1 MSFQQVAGLLG
12 NASQEANA
20 ETRVELLRQV
30 QDLILHKNLTLL
42 ENFIEEVLNYIHD
55 PQAVVKKFV
64 LEFIEAASKT
74 LPSILP
80 RLIDHVHFAFFSCVA
95 ADAAANKVSTEGVS
109 LEQIGILRRL
119 IQTMPN
125 LYRAAFYLTCCRPP
139 AQGAAPVGT
148 QAAVLVSPE
157 VERAWT
163 RVNALKSSILSLVYD
178 KNEGV
183 QMLVLKF
190 AEMVVHVLSHHTRES
205 ERRNQTV
212 NYQPPPLPSINVPMP
227 AIDDEVCLDFVPPHH
242 PLLRL
247 EALREEG
254 QRLFNLLVSITQSQT
269 VSSTNLTVV
278 VLSLSVVARQR
289 PMFMPHV
296 IATLLPLATR
306 EGLPKAFATAM
317 VASVHKLLRNQL
329 FNLLKHPA
337 STEYHVDIADALYTL
352 GAKRIE
358 YEAYLRKQSGSSSG
372 KRPLPP
378 SMAPLSMYSDAAAA
392 THAAKRARF
401 DPTWPSQLSSLFGA
415 FNAENLQQFP
425 LRLVID
431 LVFQT
436 MQTLP
441 DSLAELEAP
450 TPFAAA
456 PFAAATT
463 AAASAGLPSLGAE
476 SVKAEPTAVLDPV
489 LIRQPALKPRRV
501 APFALKPSDP
511 TPEQVQ
517 GLTKAIFARTLAI
530 EASAASGG
538 AASLRSSLLARLLSQ
553 PGNLASLLQLISPS
567 DPTSAEAQEVL
578 PLEQQLIDAM
588 VEYIVENVR
597 ARMELAFGWLCH
609 EYLGGG
615 GPLAARLRGRLPGR
629 GLKRPAVDD
638 NSSDAEGITLTRA
651 VPLPRRY
658 TRCLMALLHALREKL
673 DVRDRLFTRIVI
685 EAPAFTPE
693 VLDLVLEYCTDS
705 ERSMLGLSTLH
716 DLVLYRP
723 PLRKVC
729 LQKLLE
735 FSRSDQLDLRRASI
749 QHLVK
754 LYASSTFAPVVE
766 AFALESVAGLVKLE
780 PRAVAMAT
788 DQDDGADTA
797 QAPREISEEDV
808 MTCTALLFALCAK
821 SHSLLLEFAKIYA
834 ETSAQVKRPV
844 LRQIEPLF
852 KQIGMASPVV
862 LQLLQS
868 IPKGADTLVHRLLHV
883 LADTAPPSRAIVAA
897 VKEKYNTQELDA
909 KFLIPILGGLDKTEI
924 LAVLPSLVAL
934 PPALSKDALGRLV
947 ASRHY
952 TETGL
957 LVLGSK
963 VISPSD
969 VMLALHL
976 VDPQRDNVT
985 LPAIVQ
991 ATNFLFTFGNIYTQE
1006 VLASVLQQLVDMRPI
1021 PLLTMR
1027 TMLKAYDLCPGLLS
1041 FMVTLLLRLVVFK
1054 IWEDKHPRQLW
1065 DGFVLCC
1072 ERLKPLSFQ
1081 ALVSLPPAQLETAL
1095 TDKPSLR
1102 EPLTQQVQSLP
1113 PQQKIRISTPVL
1125 AVLGLAPTQAPPAA
1139 HAPTPGVLIASSEVA
1154 DASSEPSDPP
1164 PTSPQPMAMAT

>member
-80 RLIDHVHFAFFSCVA
+80 RLIDHVHFAFFSC
-95 ADAAANKVSTEGVS
+95 
-109 LEQIGILRRL
+109 QIGILRRL

-125 LYRAAFYLTCCRPP
+125 LYRAAFYLTCS
-139 AQGAAPVGT
+139 
-148 QAAVLVSPE
+148 AVLVSPE

-615 GPLAARLRGRLPGR
+615 GPLAARLRGRLP
-629 GLKRPAVDD
+629 
-638 NSSDAEGITLTRA
+638 